1 MLNINEL
8 NTAKKEIKS
17 KKDKEKLEP
26 VIDLS
31 IDAWSDFRDDDE
43 GEVVTQSGLI
53 KELKMIIVLNY
64 NFVTQNHVTKIHVTI
79 NHVLIN

>member
-43 GEVVTQSGLI
+43 GEVVTQSGFTVKSRI
-53 KELKMIIVLNY
+53 EAHGI
-64 NFVTQNHVTKIHVTI
+64 FF
-79 NHVLIN
+79 